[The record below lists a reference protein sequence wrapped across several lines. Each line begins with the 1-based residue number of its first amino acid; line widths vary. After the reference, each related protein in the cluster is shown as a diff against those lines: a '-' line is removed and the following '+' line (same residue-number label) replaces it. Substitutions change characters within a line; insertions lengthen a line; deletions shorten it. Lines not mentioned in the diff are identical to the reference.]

1 MSSLFYL
8 HFGMFMIKYKYT
20 NMSGR
25 GIMRVLT
32 VENVKKVEALA
43 NESGISYLQLMEN
56 AGSYCARVIR
66 KTYASTEKRNVLIVC
81 GKGKNGG
88 DGYVIARKLHEN
100 GYNVTVMLTMG
111 LPADSIS
118 TEMLSRVRALN
129 IPVVNYDSEGSTDSY
144 FEKSQLI
151 VDCIFG
157 IGFHGEPDATIKTLI
172 RKVNSSS
179 ADVVSIDIPSGLEG
193 DSGKVNDKSVV
204 ADMTIAVLTLKPVH
218 VLKPSIENCGKV
230 ILAPIGIPDRCFQR
244 VPASLFTVNTEE
256 VKSFFTKRDAVSHKG
271 TYGTVLVIGGSYE
284 MPNAVYFAS
293 QGAVNSGAGLVK
305 VAFPAV
311 AYSAIAPK
319 TYEQT
324 LVPLESNKSGRISQN
339 AIRRLEKELKKCSCV
354 LIGCGMGADEDTKAV
369 TKFVIENSE
378 VPIIID
384 ADGINCLKDNVELLD
399 NAKVPVILTPHP
411 KEMSRIAGASVEE
424 ILDNRGAVVQSFTK
438 AHKSTLVLKG
448 ASTLVGCTEF
458 DDMYVNSSGNPGM
471 ATGGSGDVL
480 SGIIAAFVSQGM
492 DAFRSAI
499 AGVYIH
505 GLAGDDVTKKY
516 SMMGNTPSLILK
528 ELPLTLGKI
537 E

>member
-1 MSSLFYL
+1 
-8 HFGMFMIKYKYT
+8 
-20 NMSGR
+20 MSGR
-25 GIMRVLT
+25 EKMRVLT

-43 NESGISYLQLMEN
+43 NEGGISYLQLMEN

-66 KTYASTEKRNVLIVC
+66 KTYINTDKRKILVVC

-88 DGYVIARKLHEN
+88 DGFVIARKLHESN
-100 GYNVTVMLTMG
+100 FNVAVMLTMG
-111 LPADSIS
+111 MPNDDIS
-118 TEMLSRVRALN
+118 SEMLSRVRALN
-129 IPVVNYDSEGSTDSY
+129 IPIVDYDSKGSTDSY
-144 FEKSQLI
+144 FESSHI
-151 VDCIFG
+151 VVDCIFG
-157 IGFHGEPDATIKTLI
+157 IGFHGEPDEMISSLIKKI
-172 RKVNSSS
+172 NSST

-193 DSGKVNDKSVV
+193 DSGKVNKNAVV

-218 VLKPSIENCGKV
+218 VLKPSLENCGKV
-230 ILAPIGIPDRCFQR
+230 VLAPIGIPDKFFRK
-244 VPASLFTVNTEE
+244 VSASLFTIDTEE
-256 VKSFFTKRDAVSHKG
+256 VKAFFTKRDSTSHKG

-293 QGAVNSGAGLVK
+293 QGAVNSGSGLVK

-311 AYSAIAPK
+311 MYSAIAPK

-339 AIRRLEKELKKCSCV
+339 AVRRLERELKKCSCV

-378 VPIIID
+378 VPVIID
-384 ADGINCLKDNVELLD
+384 ADGINCLKGNIDIID
-399 NAKVPVILTPHP
+399 NAKAPVILTPHP
-411 KEMSRIAGASVEE
+411 KEMSRIADVTVEE
-424 ILDNRGAVVQSFTK
+424 IQENRGAVVQSFTN
-438 AHKSTLVLKG
+438 AHNATLVLKG

-458 DDMYVNSSGNPGM
+458 PDMYVNSSGNPGM

-480 SGIIAAFVSQGM
+480 SGIIASFVSQGM

-499 AGVYIH
+499 AGVYVH
-505 GLAGDDVTKKY
+505 GLAGDDVTEKY